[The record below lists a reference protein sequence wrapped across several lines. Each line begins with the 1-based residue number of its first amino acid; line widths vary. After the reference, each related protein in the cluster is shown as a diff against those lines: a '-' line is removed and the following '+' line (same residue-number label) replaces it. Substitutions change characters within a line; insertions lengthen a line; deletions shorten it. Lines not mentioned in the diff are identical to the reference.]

1 LLGSL
6 LAGLCKIPK
15 NFRVVLAPT
24 LLFALLCAS
33 LTICASTA
41 AAQVNTFAAT
51 GNLVTSPRY
60 QHTATL
66 LSNGTVLITGGL
78 TYSTTTP
85 PTISTLASAELYDPT
100 TLAFAATGNMTAS
113 RSAHTATLLN
123 NGQVLISGGAGT
135 TGAEL
140 ASVELYDPTTGIFTA
155 TGSMSTG
162 RAAHTATLLSNGRV
176 LIAGGYDS
184 SGIPSASAELY
195 DPTTGVFTPTGSM
208 STARQ
213 AHTATLL
220 SNGKVL
226 IAGGG
231 NSTSGEL
238 ASAELY
244 DPSIGTFSTTGSM
257 TDPRHSHTATLLNNG
272 KVLVAGGWG
281 ATPPSCEQSPVWN
294 TAELYDPTV
303 GTFTAT
309 GNMIAP
315 RYLHTATLL
324 NNNLVLLAAGD
335 QGPTFNS
342 DCVLE
347 NPSTLAFAE
356 SYDPAAGTFAK
367 AADLLSPLE
376 SHTATLLNDGTV
388 LIAGGTGAP
397 VTSTIVGGE
406 VPHPSAEIFETT
418 FAMVN
423 PPFVSFGNETVGTTN
438 TNGQIVTLENDY
450 ESSAL
455 NITQVTINGVNPSD
469 FAETDNCVGSIA
481 VGAGC
486 NITVTFTPGGAGT
499 RTGNVVIVNNNN
511 SSSSLKVPLS
521 GVGFV
526 GPPAVSLSPSTLVFG
541 TSGAPQTVLLTN
553 SGSSILNLQ
562 TVAIGGSSDFVI
574 GSGTTCTNGSSVAIN
589 GSCIIQVI
597 FTPAKSGQISATLT
611 ITDNAPG
618 SPQQISLT
626 GTSSSAAVSL
636 SPTSVSFPAQFVGTS
651 GLPQTLTVTN
661 TGNVTL
667 TITAVTASAADFG
680 VFNNCTNPVAPGSNC
695 TVGVFFD
702 PTAGGTR
709 TGTLKI
715 TDNAGNSPQTVTL
728 TGSGQDFS
736 VNPSAAASATVTAGQ
751 TASYS
756 IAVAPGDGFAANVAL
771 SCGGGPAGSACTVSP
786 STISLSGAA
795 AKTAM
800 VTVTTVSQGL
810 TLPFGSGWPTA
821 TRYRLSPLR
830 LELAG
835 TLLLMVLAM
844 WLVRERRLRWAP
856 AFALAV
862 VVCLGMTLTS
872 CGGGSGGGGSANPQ
886 GGTYTV
892 TVTGN
897 FTSGS
902 TTLTHAAKLTLV
914 VQ

>member
-1 LLGSL
+1 M
-6 LAGLCKIPK
+6 PK
-15 NFRVVLAPT
+15 SFRVVLVQP
-24 LLFALLCAS
+24 LLFALLCAG
-33 LTICASTA
+33 LTILASAA

-51 GNLVTSPRY
+51 GNLVASPRY

-85 PTISTLASAELYDPT
+85 ATISTLASAELYDPT
-100 TLAFAATGNMTAS
+100 TLAFAVTGNMTAG

-135 TGAEL
+135 NGAEL
-140 ASVELYDPTTGIFTA
+140 ASAELYDPTTGIFTA

-162 RAAHTATLLSNGRV
+162 RAAHTATLLSNGKV

-195 DPTTGVFTPTGSM
+195 DPATGVFTLTGSM
-208 STARQ
+208 RTARQ

-244 DPSIGTFSTTGSM
+244 DPSTGTFSTTGSM
-257 TDPRHSHTATLLNNG
+257 TDPRYSHTATLLNTG

-294 TAELYDPTV
+294 TAELYDPTA

-309 GNMIAP
+309 GSMIHP
-315 RYLHTATLL
+315 RYLQTATLL

-335 QGPTFNS
+335 MGPTFNP
-342 DCVLE
+342 DCGLE
-347 NPSTLAFAE
+347 YPSTLAFAE

-397 VTSTIVGGE
+397 VTSTIVAGE
-406 VPHPSAEIFETT
+406 VPNPSAEILETT

-423 PPFVSFGNETVGTTN
+423 PPFVSFGTETVGITN
-438 TNGQIVTLENDY
+438 TNGQIVTLNNDY

-455 NITQVTINGVNPSD
+455 NITQVTINGTNPSD

-521 GVGFV
+521 G
-526 GPPAVSLSPSTLVFG
+526 T
-541 TSGAPQTVLLTN
+541 
-553 SGSSILNLQ
+553 
-562 TVAIGGSSDFVI
+562 
-574 GSGTTCTNGSSVAIN
+574 
-589 GSCIIQVI
+589 
-597 FTPAKSGQISATLT
+597 
-611 ITDNAPG
+611 
-618 SPQQISLT
+618 
-626 GTSSSAAVSL
+626 
-636 SPTSVSFPAQFVGTS
+636 
-651 GLPQTLTVTN
+651 
-661 TGNVTL
+661 
-667 TITAVTASAADFG
+667 
-680 VFNNCTNPVAPGSNC
+680 
-695 TVGVFFD
+695 
-702 PTAGGTR
+702 
-709 TGTLKI
+709 
-715 TDNAGNSPQTVTL
+715 
-728 TGSGQDFS
+728 
-736 VNPSAAASATVTAGQ
+736 
-751 TASYS
+751 
-756 IAVAPGDGFAANVAL
+756 GFAD
-771 SCGGGPAGSACTVSP
+771 
-786 STISLSGAA
+786 
-795 AKTAM
+795 
-800 VTVTTVSQGL
+800 
-810 TLPFGSGWPTA
+810 
-821 TRYRLSPLR
+821 RPL
-830 LELAG
+830 
-835 TLLLMVLAM
+835 
-844 WLVRERRLRWAP
+844 
-856 AFALAV
+856 
-862 VVCLGMTLTS
+862 
-872 CGGGSGGGGSANPQ
+872 
-886 GGTYTV
+886 
-892 TVTGN
+892 
-897 FTSGS
+897 
-902 TTLTHAAKLTLV
+902 
-914 VQ
+914 